1 MGPWRTSMP
10 RVPRTWWVAVGTLA
24 LAASVGTILLAQT
37 SAATYGIGRTAT
49 PAEIEDWGTNI
60 GPSGEGLPPGR
71 ATAADGKNIYEQRCA
86 RCHGLTGTEGPDDR
100 LVGGAGTL
108 ASERPRKT
116 VGSYWPFATTLWDY
130 TNRAM
135 PFDQPGSLSPDEVY
149 GAVAYVLFL
158 NEIVGEHDSI
168 DALTLP
174 RVRMPNRDGFT
185 ADPRSDV
192 GRASGPPQP

>member
-1 MGPWRTSMP
+1 MELWRTSMY
-10 RVPRTWWVAVGTLA
+10 RIPRTCCVVVGALA
-24 LAASVGTILLAQT
+24 LAASVGGVPLAQT
-37 SAATYGIGRTAT
+37 SAPTYGIGRAAT
-49 PAEIEDWGTNI
+49 PVEIGEWGANI
-60 GPSGEGLPPGR
+60 GPNGEGLPPGK
-71 ATAADGKNIYEQRCA
+71 ATAADGKNVYERRCA
-86 RCHGLTGTEGPDDR
+86 RCHGLTGTEGPDDL

-108 ASERPRKT
+108 ASEEPRKT

-158 NEIVGEHDSI
+158 NEIVGENDPI

-174 RVRMPNRDGFT
+174 RVRMPNRNGFT
-185 ADPRSDV
+185 ADPRPDV
-192 GRASGPPQP
+192 GPASGRSR